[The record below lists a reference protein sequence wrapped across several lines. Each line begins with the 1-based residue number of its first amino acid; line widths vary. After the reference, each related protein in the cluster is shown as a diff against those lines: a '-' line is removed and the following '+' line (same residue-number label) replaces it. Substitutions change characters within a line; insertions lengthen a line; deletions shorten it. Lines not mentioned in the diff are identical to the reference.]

1 MKRGLVKR
9 GLVLAALLVA
19 CAPGEHRSAREK
31 YNEGVGQLAAQNFEA
46 AEKALLEAR
55 SNAGVDPELR
65 FRAAYNLGVAYDA
78 HAQKLKTG
86 KDADLSKALELEQQ
100 AVTWF
105 SDAVRLKGDDR
116 DARDNLAIARVRSQ
130 AMSDELSRGEG
141 SLEKRLD
148 SAIGQQRSVLDEAR
162 AAWIAIKTAGGAD
175 PLAQQPALT
184 RLADRERGIVAD
196 VGVIADL
203 ASDEID
209 GIGKKPDDK
218 RTGEERVRVVQ
229 LKNLEQYLEASRSE
243 IAAARRKLQD
253 LAAEAGVARAEA
265 ALVALKRAR
274 EQLLDPIQVL
284 QQVARDQL
292 DLVGETRAV
301 AQVSTRKTKLA
312 TGSATEPEPPPLI
325 PAWLEP
331 PVLGER
337 QDGLRDRVEE
347 VRARVAAAVDN
358 ADKPTG
364 SGPEAEPQKPSPEQ
378 AKLVAQLRL
387 ALPLVAEAS
396 AAMQRARSSLAERA
410 LDAAVQSERDALV
423 ALAKAIEHF
432 ADLKHAI
439 ELAYGT
445 QQQLVGLLSP
455 EAAALPAAERA
466 SQTNDGLAQN
476 QARMGRIKQLLADEV
491 AKLDQQKTE
500 LDPTPHS
507 PVGSAARPSE
517 AGAIDTRAQ
526 TAGSGSGSGSAASA
540 PDPKQLEAAKQELD
554 QRKHQMAAAEGY
566 RGEAEVALGELAK
579 AIAANKDPQ
588 KPAKA
593 AEAKLAQLRK
603 LFFSVIEHLQE
614 LVRQQSETNDQT
626 SQANGQDD
634 FTREPKLP
642 AIVQRQREHGDMATA
657 IIDALAS
664 QADAGAAAP
673 QQNPSQAKS
682 FAAAAAEVRLAH
694 TEMADANVALDKA
707 ADPKKTQSVSLQP
720 AVDSQTKAVE
730 HLENALRLLQPPS
743 EQNDQKDQQNQQ
755 DKKEQSGQQAPKPDD
770 KQPQQQGGAGQRARD
785 QDAKRQRDRQKPSGD
800 AVDQDW

>member
-1 MKRGLVKR
+1 MKRGLVMAIA
-9 GLVLAALLVA
+9 VVA
-19 CAPGEHRSAREK
+19 CAPSEHRSARDK

-46 AEKALLEAR
+46 AEKSLLEAR

-78 HAQKLKTG
+78 HAQKQKGG
-86 KDADLSKALELEQQ
+86 KDADLGKALELEQQ

-105 SDAVRLKGDDR
+105 SDAVRLKADDR
-116 DARDNLAIARVRSQ
+116 DARENLVTARMRSQ

-141 SLEKRLD
+141 TLEKRLD
-148 SAIGQQRSVLDEAR
+148 SAIGQQRGVLDEAR
-162 AAWIAIKTAGGAD
+162 AAWLTMKGGGGAD
-175 PLAQQPALT
+175 PLAQQATLT

-218 RTGEERVRVVQ
+218 RTAEERVRVVQ

-265 ALVALKRAR
+265 SVVALKRAR

-284 QQVARDQL
+284 QQVARDQV

-301 AQVSTRKTKLA
+301 AQVSSQKAKLA
-312 TGSATEPEPPPLI
+312 TGSATAPEPPTQI
-325 PAWLEP
+325 PAWLQP
-331 PVLGER
+331 PVLSER
-337 QDGLRDRVEE
+337 QSGLRDRVEE
-347 VRARVAAAVDN
+347 VRARVAAALDH
-358 ADKPTG
+358 ADKPDG
-364 SGPEAEPQKPSPEQ
+364 SGADAKPPQQSPEQ
-378 AKLVAQLRL
+378 AKLIAQLRL

-396 AAMQRARSSLAERA
+396 AAMERARTSLAEPA
-410 LDAAVQSERDALV
+410 LENPGSARMRSTPDQGVLRWIEPALQSERDALV

-432 ADLKHAI
+432 ADLKQAI

-445 QQQLVGLLSP
+445 QEQLVGLLSP
-455 EAAALPAAERA
+455 EAAALPAAERS
-466 SQTNDGLAQN
+466 SQTKDGLAQN
-476 QARMGRIKQLLADEV
+476 IARMGRIKQLLADEV

-500 LDPTPHS
+500 LD
-507 PVGSAARPSE
+507 A
-517 AGAIDTRAQ
+517 RAQ
-526 TAGSGSGSGSAASA
+526 AAGSGSGSGAAA
-540 PDPKQLEAAKQELD
+540 GTPDPKQLEAAKQQLD
-554 QRKHQMAAAEGY
+554 LRKQQMAAGEVY
-566 RGEAEVALGELAK
+566 RREAEVALSELAK
-579 AIAANKDPQ
+579 AIAANKDPL
-588 KPAKA
+588 KPAKI
-593 AEAKLAQLRK
+593 AEAKLAELRK
-603 LFFSVIEHLQE
+603 IFFSVIEHLQE
-614 LVRQQSETNDQT
+614 LVRQQSETKDQT

-642 AIVQRQREHGDMATA
+642 SIAQRQHEHGDMATA

-664 QADAGAAAP
+664 QADAGAAGP

-682 FAAAAAEVRLAH
+682 FATAAAEVRLAH
-694 TEMADANVALDKA
+694 TEMTDANVALDKA

-720 AVDSQTKAVE
+720 AVDSQAKAIE

-743 EQNDQKDQQNQQ
+743 PQQNDQKDQQKQQ
-755 DKKEQSGQQAPKPDD
+755 DKKDQSGQQATKPDD

-785 QDAKRQRDRQKPSGD
+785 QDAKRQRDRQKPGGD